1 MRVGTLDLDVGVSVG
16 AALVRDGEVDP
27 NRLLSAADAR
37 MYDAE
42 RVCR

>member
-16 AALVRDGEVDP
+16 VALVRDGEADP
-27 NRLLSAADAR
+27 SRLLSAADAR
-37 MYDAE
+37 MHDAE